1 MTLSIERVRHRYA
14 GSPRSALDGV
24 SLQAERGAVLGLLG
38 PNGAG
43 KTTLISLL
51 AGVLPVQEG
60 DVLVDGEPLQALRAR
75 RPTHMAVAPQ
85 EYAFYATLSVRENLA
100 TFASACRLSAARAR
114 ARIEACLAFA
124 QLERFASTRAE
135 RLSGGL
141 KRRLNLAIALL
152 AEPGVILFD
161 EPTVGVDPQSRAF
174 ILDTIRDLARQ
185 GATVVYTSHYM
196 DEIEAIADRV
206 VIIDHGQVLRA
217 GPLAKLLAQDATRLT
232 VVADGIAPEALIALL
247 ARIGPV
253 ERRGQLCSVE
263 LGHTPASAV
272 FAALE
277 AAGAQVR
284 HAELG
289 RQNLEELFMALTHR
303 SLRDDA

>member
-1 MTLSIERVRHRYA
+1 MTLSINRLRHRYA

-60 DVLVDGEPLQALRAR
+60 EILVDGEPLQALRAR
-75 RPTHMAVAPQ
+75 KPTHMAVAPQ

-100 TFASACRLSAARAR
+100 TFAAACRLPAARAR
-114 ARIEACLAFA
+114 TRIEACLAFA
-124 QLERFASTRAE
+124 QLERFASARAE

-174 ILDTIRDLARQ
+174 ILDAIRDLARQ
-185 GATVVYTSHYM
+185 GVTVVYTSHYM

-206 VIIDHGQVLRA
+206 AIIDHGQVLRA
-217 GPLAKLLAQDATRLT
+217 GPLADLLAQDATRLT
-232 VVADGIAPEALIALL
+232 VAAEGMAPEALTALL
-247 ARIGPV
+247 ARLGPV
-253 ERRGQLCSVE
+253 ERRGE
-263 LGHTPASAV
+263 LVSIELTHTPASAV
-272 FAALE
+272 FATME
-277 AAGAQVR
+277 AAGIQVR

-303 SLRDDA
+303 SLRDDE